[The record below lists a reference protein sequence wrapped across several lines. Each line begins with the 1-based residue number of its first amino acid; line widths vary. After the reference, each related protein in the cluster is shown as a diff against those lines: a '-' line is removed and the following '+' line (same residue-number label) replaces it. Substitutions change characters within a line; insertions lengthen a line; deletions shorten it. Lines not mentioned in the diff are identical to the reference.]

1 MTETRIRWQDK
12 TPGNGDVY
20 NVACTGYVGT
30 VEGAAFIIYTPDTMH
45 ADWLLSVRLVP
56 GSTFLYGGTPDELK
70 AEAERWLAGFITS
83 LGAVFPEDE
92 PGFDDDDGE
101 LLEVKYAAG
110 TRVRFAHPGAGYPGD
125 AEEAMK
131 ALTPGKVYTVVW
143 ADIGQSR
150 TDLNLAARGR
160 ALGRFNSVLFEP
172 VDDETPA
179 PEHEGG
185 NAGRPCGSQVFTR
198 TERVKVGRDEVVA
211 ALAGEDE
218 DHG

>member
-1 MTETRIRWQDK
+1 MTGTTTRIRWEPTK
-12 TPGNGDVY
+12 YGGW
-20 NVACTGYVGT
+20 TGRVGT
-30 VEGAAFIIYTPDTMH
+30 IDQFVFQL
-45 ADWLLSVRLVP
+45 WQP
-56 GSTFLYGGTPDELK
+56 GSPEPLPWRLESGLPGDFGRVATGLDPELLK
-70 AEAERWLAGFITS
+70 AEAERWLAEFVTS

-101 LLEVKYAAG
+101 PLEVKYAAG

-179 PEHEGG
+179 PM
-185 NAGRPCGSQVFTR
+185 
-198 TERVKVGRDEVVA
+198 
-211 ALAGEDE
+211 AGEKE
-218 DHG
+218 N